1 MRSWELMVDEV
12 SGPAILL
19 RESDV
24 VAHNAAARQ
33 LCRSLGYELNA
44 FAGQARQAFRRE
56 VCYQPRAADSW
67 EEFTWK
73 RGASSQVLRGRL
85 ISPESDLLLL
95 LAEPSMNR
103 DVFGPSASKVK
114 RPANR
119 RALSAGA
126 GRDVEQSQ
134 YKRAEKIARLGSYR
148 IISGAGRLHVSRFL
162 SDLLLWDVVT
172 SPSSIEELLSA
183 FDEDEAE
190 KIRSLH
196 SALMRGASNVT
207 AEVNFIDK
215 RGESL
220 VLEIR
225 CECDRD
231 ENGRPTSIYGA
242 VIDVTQRVHDEQK
255 VRFIAYH
262 DALTELP
269 NRAMFMQ
276 SSSQFLAD
284 AASGGDAF
292 ALHLIDLDGFKAIND
307 SLGHL
312 AGDQVLQFVAQRLIS
327 NIRSTDT
334 AFRLGGDEF
343 AILHRGIRTADC
355 IERLGQ
361 RLADRLIEP
370 MEIGGVQVSVGASM
384 GGALYAEGETMQHM
398 MLRADE
404 MLYTV
409 KRSGKGAFKLAA

>member
-24 VAHNAAARQ
+24 VAHNVAASQ

-44 FAGQARQAFRRE
+44 FASQARQTFHRE
-56 VCYQPRAADSW
+56 ESDQPHVADSW

-73 RGASSQVLRGRL
+73 RGASSQVLRARL
-85 ISPESDLLLL
+85 ICAESDLLLL

-103 DVFGPSASKVK
+103 DAFGPSVSKAK
-114 RPANR
+114 RPVSR
-119 RALSAGA
+119 RVLPFGA

-148 IISGAGRLHVSRFL
+148 ITSDTGRIHMSRFL

-172 SPSSIEELLSA
+172 LPSSAEELFSA

-190 KIRSLH
+190 KILNLH
-196 SALMRGASNVT
+196 SALIRGASNVT
-207 AEVNFIDK
+207 TEVNFIDK

-231 ENGRPTSIYGA
+231 EKGRPTCIYGA
-242 VIDVTQRVHDEQK
+242 VIDVTQRVHEEQK

-276 SSSQFLAD
+276 SSSEFLAEAD
-284 AASGGDAF
+284 NGEHGF

-312 AGDQVLQFVAQRLIS
+312 AGDQVLQFVAQRLVS

-343 AILHRGIRTADC
+343 AILHQGIRSVDC
-355 IERLGQ
+355 VERLGH
-361 RLADRLIEP
+361 RLAHKLMEP
-370 MEIGGVQVSVGASM
+370 MEVGGVQVSVGASM
-384 GGALYAEGETMQHM
+384 GGAFYAEGETMQHM

-404 MLYTV
+404 MLYSV

>member
-1 MRSWELMVDEV
+1 MVDEV

-24 VAHNAAARQ
+24 VAHNTAAAQ

-44 FAGQARQAFRRE
+44 FAGQAMVAFHGE
-56 VCYQPRAADSW
+56 AIDQPHTADAW
-67 EEFTWK
+67 QEFTWK
-73 RGASSQVLRGRL
+73 RGASSHALRGRL
-85 ISPESDLLLL
+85 ICPESGLLLL
-95 LAEPSMNR
+95 LAEPSTNR
-103 DVFGPSASKVK
+103 DAFNSSVFKAK
-114 RPANR
+114 RSANR
-119 RALSAGA
+119 RVLPAEAA
-126 GRDVEQSQ
+126 RDVGQSQ

-148 IISGAGRLHVSRFL
+148 INSDAGRLHVSRFL

-172 SPSSIEELLSA
+172 APSSVEELLSA
-183 FDEDEAE
+183 FDADEAE

-196 SALMRGASNVT
+196 SALMRGASDVST
-207 AEVNFIDK
+207 EVNFIDK

-231 ENGRPTSIYGA
+231 EKGRPTCIYGA
-242 VIDVTQRVHDEQK
+242 VIDVTQRVLDEQK

-269 NRAMFMQ
+269 NRAMFMER
-276 SSSQFLAD
+276 SSELLAE
-284 AASGGDAF
+284 AESGECGF
-292 ALHLIDLDGFKAIND
+292 ALHLIDLDAFKAIND

-312 AGDQVLQFVAQRLIS
+312 AGDQVLQFVAQRLVS
-327 NIRSTDT
+327 NIRGTDT

-343 AILHRGIRTADC
+343 AILHRGICTVDSV
-355 IERLGQ
+355 ERLGQ
-361 RLADRLIEP
+361 RLANKLMEP
-370 MEIGGVQVSVGASM
+370 MVVGGVQVSVGASM

-404 MLYTV
+404 MLYSV

>member
-24 VAHNAAARQ
+24 VAHNAAAAQ
-33 LCRSLGYELNA
+33 LCRFLGYELNA
-44 FAGQARQAFRRE
+44 FAGQARQAFHD
-56 VCYQPRAADSW
+56 VVIDQPHAADSW
-67 EEFTWK
+67 QDFTWK
-73 RGASSQVLRGRL
+73 RGASSHVLRGRL
-85 ISPESDLLLL
+85 ICPESGLLLL
-95 LAEPSMNR
+95 LTEPSV
-103 DVFGPSASKVK
+103 DCDAFGPSVFKAK

-119 RALSAGA
+119 QVLHTEAGL
-126 GRDVEQSQ
+126 DVEQSQ
-134 YKRAEKIARLGSYR
+134 YRRAEKIARLGSYR
-148 IISGAGRLHVSRFL
+148 IVLDAGCLHMSRFL
-162 SDLLLWDVVT
+162 NDLLLWDVVT
-172 SPSSIEELLSA
+172 LPSSVEELLSA

-190 KIRSLH
+190 KILSLH
-196 SALMRGASNVT
+196 SALIRGASNVT

-231 ENGRPTSIYGA
+231 EKGRPTTIYGA
-242 VIDVTQRVHDEQK
+242 VIDVTQRVHEEQK

-276 SSSQFLAD
+276 SSSEFLAGAD
-284 AASGGDAF
+284 SGEHGF

-312 AGDQVLQFVAQRLIS
+312 AGDQVLQFVAQRLVS

-343 AILHRGIRTADC
+343 AVLHRGIC
-355 IERLGQ
+355 SVGSVERLGH
-361 RLADRLIEP
+361 RLANKLMEP
-370 MEIGGVQVSVGASM
+370 MEVGGVQVSVGASM

-404 MLYTV
+404 MLYSV
-409 KRSGKGAFKLAA
+409 KRSGKGAFRLAA

>member
-1 MRSWELMVDEV
+1 MVDEV

-24 VAHNAAARQ
+24 VAHNPAAAQ
-33 LCRSLGYELNA
+33 LCRSLGYELKA
-44 FAGQARQAFRRE
+44 FAGQARQAYHDESVDFT
-56 VCYQPRAADSW
+56 ADSW
-67 EEFTWK
+67 QEFTWK
-73 RGASSQVLRGRL
+73 RGASSHMLRGRL
-85 ISPESDLLLL
+85 ISPETGLLLL
-95 LAEPSMNR
+95 LAEPSMGR
-103 DVFGPSASKVK
+103 DAIEISVSKAAGAV
-114 RPANR
+114 NR
-119 RALSAGA
+119 RTLPTELNGQ
-126 GRDVEQSQ
+126 DVERSQ
-134 YKRAEKIARLGSYR
+134 YKRAETIARLGSYR
-148 IISGAGRLHVSRFL
+148 IISDAGRLHVSRFL

-172 SPSSIEELLSA
+172 APSSVEELLSA

-215 RGESL
+215 RSQSL

-231 ENGRPTSIYGA
+231 ENGRPTCIYGA

-284 AASGGDAF
+284 AASGGEAF

-404 MLYTV
+404 MLYSV